1 MYRMSGET
9 MPKEFKIDLTNFMSE
24 MKRMV
29 ASQKAESGESLDEG
43 NKLMSY
49 EVYKKLC
56 ELLFE
61 GEGDAYAFTHVFLKL
76 EWNLVT
82 WSDKCL
88 AMNVNH
94 FQWKN
99 DSLVFYFAK
108 TKGDQSGEKSG
119 DPWHVYSNP
128 KNPELCPIL
137 ALKSIF
143 FHIQT
148 FWMEIFLFSPETTN
162 TTNS

>member
-1 MYRMSGET
+1 MYHMSGEK

-82 WSDKCL
+82 
-88 AMNVNH
+88 
-94 FQWKN
+94 
-99 DSLVFYFAK
+99 
-108 TKGDQSGEKSG
+108 
-119 DPWHVYSNP
+119 
-128 KNPELCPIL
+128 
-137 ALKSIF
+137 
-143 FHIQT
+143 
-148 FWMEIFLFSPETTN
+148 
-162 TTNS
+162 